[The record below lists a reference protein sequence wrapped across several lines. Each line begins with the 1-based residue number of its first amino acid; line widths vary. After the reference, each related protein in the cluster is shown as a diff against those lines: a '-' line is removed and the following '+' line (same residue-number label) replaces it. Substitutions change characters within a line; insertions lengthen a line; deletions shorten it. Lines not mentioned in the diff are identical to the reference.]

1 MFYLMMALSASC
13 LLSACHQ
20 RGRPPGRE
28 LKNVTDL
35 TDKKCEKLPKAED
48 LGIFNGG
55 KSYFP
60 QYLLRV
66 NDLTFCH
73 SDQDR
78 WTHRHSKANQHA
90 FNNDAVIC
98 L

>member
-1 MFYLMMALSASC
+1 M
-13 LLSACHQ
+13 
-20 RGRPPGRE
+20 
-28 LKNVTDL
+28 KN
-35 TDKKCEKLPKAED
+35 LPKAED

-73 SDQDR
+73 SGQDR
-78 WTHRHSKANQHA
+78 WTHRHSKAKQHA

-98 L
+98 EWKKLKFSENILDSFHISSKCGYIQSL